1 MSDTIHRLPRV
12 ERFGDRSIDSARYV
26 SEDHLEAE
34 IQALFRRGW
43 VVAAPAWRVA
53 SPGDVAVCKEAGVDV
68 IVARDAEGVLHAHH
82 NRCIIRARSARGT
95 PPCALMKVVL
105 GHP

>member
-34 IQALFRRGW
+34 IQALSSFGFQYLSQHYLPRKL
-43 VVAAPAWRVA
+43 
-53 SPGDVAVCKEAGVDV
+53 KEADW
-68 IVARDAEGVLHAHH
+68 I
-82 NRCIIRARSARGT
+82 
-95 PPCALMKVVL
+95 
-105 GHP
+105 